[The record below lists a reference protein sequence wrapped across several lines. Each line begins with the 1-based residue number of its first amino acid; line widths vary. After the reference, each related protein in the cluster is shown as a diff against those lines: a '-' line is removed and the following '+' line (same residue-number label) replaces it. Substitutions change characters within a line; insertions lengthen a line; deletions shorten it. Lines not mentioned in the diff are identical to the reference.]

1 MLGFFCGKIF
11 LWEAFV
17 WSAARKVFWKWE
29 GFFFFRFYQLPTH
42 TPPTPLSPPKR
53 GFRLF
58 SFFIEG
64 SAFRK
69 QPWRQK
75 VYEKEHKGKL
85 ISPCG
90 EARQSLAF
98 P

>member
-29 GFFFFRFYQLPTH
+29 GFFFFRFYQLPTQ

-58 SFFIEG
+58 SFLSRDWLSGNSLGAGKFM
-64 SAFRK
+64 K
-69 QPWRQK
+69 
-75 VYEKEHKGKL
+75 KEHKGKL
-85 ISPCG
+85 TPPYG
-90 EARQSLAF
+90 EG
-98 P
+98 